1 MVTPKPL
8 RILIADDSELLRRTF
23 SDQMNALSYAEVVS
37 EVGTAQDAIQATDQ
51 MEPDVVVLD
60 IEMPGSG
67 IQALKRI
74 RAQHATLPII
84 MLTNHA
90 DPFYKEI
97 CLREGADYFLDKS
110 IEFERVPDVLADI
123 LDKA

>member
-37 EVGTAQDAIQATDQ
+37 EVGTAQDAIQATDR

-74 RAQHATLPII
+74 RARHETLPII